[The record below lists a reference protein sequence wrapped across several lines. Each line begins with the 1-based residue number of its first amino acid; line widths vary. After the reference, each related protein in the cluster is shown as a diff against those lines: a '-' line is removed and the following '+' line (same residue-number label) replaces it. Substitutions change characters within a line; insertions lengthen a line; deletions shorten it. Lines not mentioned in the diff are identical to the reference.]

1 MCTDWNWTTTLPPRQ
16 NTVGGSILRPTHT
29 SIQNS
34 YVFQLN
40 QFISIKD
47 VAICGLYHLTLLSR
61 LSSSTCLYLTH
72 KFPPSSGPS
81 RPCWPGIVFSWSW
94 SSFGS
99 KMCYDTKKLALLY
112 YNLWRYFKFLTWDLC
127 KACTSGHSSF
137 VKFCAGDELNSP
149 STVETQNRC
158 YLCTCMHYLYQFKI
172 LMMTVAAWH
181 TANFILLQTDVQKK
195 QWWAKLQLELIFSLL
210 SCPWCI
216 RDFAHKITTCLQGKN
231 WNVSE
236 ERAADNKKL

>member
-1 MCTDWNWTTTLPPRQ
+1 MLQSVGCT
-16 NTVGGSILRPTHT
+16 T
-29 SIQNS
+29 SHFCHVCQ
-34 YVFQLN
+34 VQL
-40 QFISIKD
+40 
-47 VAICGLYHLTLLSR
+47 
-61 LSSSTCLYLTH
+61 CLYLTH

-81 RPCWPGIVFSWSW
+81 RPCWPGIVFSWCW

-99 KMCYDTKKLALLY
+99 KMCYETKKLALLY

-236 ERAADNKKL
+236 KRAADNKKL